1 MKLVIRSLLALGA
14 FVVARLRRKSL
25 LFFLAWLTLANLDA
39 MIPALGGGLQTV
51 GLVVGMPLI
60 LLVYAW
66 LRYSYDGGVEEF
78 AFATKYLFFAAL
90 LCALRAWSE
99 AAGGG
104 LPELSAGLVRVVLG
118 TPGAA
123 AMSALAEGLGHRD
136 WSPLPLVHP
145 GGWRAQILAL
155 DPFLSVASLGSLA
168 LAMASMRF
176 ILREFGGAK
185 PVASKDMAETRRST
199 LLSPRG
205 ANRRLAPLT
214 RRVVR
219 AITNLQ
225 RPSTIASDELIVAA
239 DYARPLNPVVM
250 LPRGIGRL
258 LTLLGVSTHLTPFDP
273 KPLIVVS
280 CEGSAIFAIGAG
292 GGKTAGWEIDN
303 QATIDGPWISIQS
316 QGNAMEQEIPLR
328 RALGR
333 TPHLF
338 DPKLGRLSAS
348 IQALEGLHP
357 ASSDF
362 DETVMMIA
370 EALVDEGK
378 SGEHADLKGRT
389 KALIAIAIAG
399 NVNEA
404 VAEGAIATLA
414 EVYADLSGPELI
426 GRLCH
431 WAGAGPTGF
440 RADAAILAEDMEA
453 DPQLVSSL
461 RFFVGQLRWLGAPA
475 TQALVCGG
483 TDIIVDPRDLA
494 VDRGRCDWI
503 VHPMDKMM
511 VRLLLA
517 VATKPHFDRTAEESR
532 PLPRTTVMIGETF
545 ALGYFPLLQKIIEEG
560 RQKGLRAVLLM
571 QSPNQINILYGAG
584 RFEDWVR
591 SAHVVGFSR
600 FAEAD
605 FAATV
610 SAMAG
615 ETAEIE
621 TDRMNSPGGGFGGFN
636 KRWVKVPLLSKERLA
651 HLPRFTGVIFAFDRN
666 GSYRTLVAPLP
677 IFFRHPCLRAWVKG
691 ARARFGTR
699 PRPPVDRT
707 RLPPGDAPPP
717 PALLPAPAPRQSAR
731 S

>member
-1 MKLVIRSLLALGA
+1 MRLIFRMLCALVGVIFG
-14 FVVARLRRKSL
+14 RLRSKSVM
-25 LFFLAWLTLANLDA
+25 FFVAWLTLANLDA
-39 MIPALGGGLQTV
+39 MIPALGGDLQTV

-66 LRYSYDGGVEEF
+66 VRYSYDGGVEEF
-78 AFATKYLFFAAL
+78 AFATKYLFLAAF

-104 LPELSAGLVRVVLG
+104 LPDLAAGLVRVVLG

-123 AMSALAEGLGHRD
+123 ALSALVEGLGHRE

-145 GGWRAQILAL
+145 DGWRAQLLAL
-155 DPFLSVASLGSLA
+155 DPFLSVASLGSMALA
-168 LAMASMRF
+168 LASMRF

-185 PVASKDMAETRRST
+185 PVASGDMAESRRSA
-199 LLSPRG
+199 LLSPRR
-205 ANRRLAPLT
+205 ANRNFSPLS

-219 AITNLQ
+219 AMTNAMGH
-225 RPSTIASDELIVAA
+225 STIASDELIVAT
-239 DYARPLNPVVM
+239 DHARIFHPTVM
-250 LPRGIGRL
+250 FQRAFGRL

-292 GGKTAGWEIDN
+292 GGKTAGWEIAN
-303 QATIDGPWISIQS
+303 QATIDGPLISIQS
-316 QGNAMEQEIPLR
+316 QGNAAEQEIPLR

-348 IQALEGLHP
+348 VQALEGLHP
-357 ASSDF
+357 DAPDF
-362 DETVMMIA
+362 DETITMIA

-399 NVNEA
+399 NVDEA

-426 GRLCH
+426 GRLYH
-431 WAGAGPTGF
+431 WAGAAPVGF

-483 TDIIVDPRDLA
+483 TDTVVDPRDLA
-494 VDRGRCDWI
+494 VDRGRSDWI

-517 VATKPHFDRTAEESR
+517 LATKPHFDRTAEQSR

-545 ALGYFPLLQKIIEEG
+545 ALGHFPLLQKIIEEG

-571 QSPNQINILYGAG
+571 QSPNQINILYGTG
-584 RFEDWVR
+584 RFDDWVR

-600 FAEAD
+600 FVEAE

-621 TDRMNSPGGGFGGFN
+621 TDRMNSPGGGLGGFN

-666 GSYRTLVAPLP
+666 GNHRTLVAPLP
-677 IFFRHPCLRAWVKG
+677 IFFRHPSLRAWVEA
-691 ARARFGTR
+691 ARARFGAK